1 MGMTAGDPTS
11 LARLLDVLEEA
22 VTGLAGAAAP
32 DACSPSP
39 ESVAAPGPAPTTAVV
54 REFLAGPPVVRV
66 TGPKHGERA
75 TVARWLEEQVPSA
88 RVLDAELAP
97 PDPNLL
103 WDVSVVVTPA
113 DRMLSLPEKNFIE
126 AAAAAR
132 RPVMVLV
139 SRLAVFGDADDQAE
153 ARRELDSLSLTPFLR
168 PRGVRWAYF
177 PQSPQDYD
185 PAVARQVAMM
195 AAGEGGHDRAVRAY
209 LRREAD
215 ALIGT
220 ATGLLAERR
229 TRQDAIMALRARVT
243 GQRASL
249 IEGARTRVLAA
260 LDRLRAAQ
268 ARVYQSVDALVDMA
282 RAWLDSGGLVPWAD
296 VEHPVRGAIAQL
308 AADTGRLGPDFEAA
322 IRGDLG
328 RLGDILE
335 KNLGHPGLGPAVVSE
350 VGVPWQEPAMDAAL
364 AMVSGASL
372 DPVLS
377 AAEKLM
383 QDYLDTLSKFGEG
396 GDSGRDDQPDDG
408 SDNGSADDTPDG
420 SGDDVS
426 DKDTSRWG
434 YVTGALSAIGRT
446 IADAADPLPTA
457 PSYADTVYEQ
467 VHGTVLQF
475 LDAYL
480 RPRVREAAAQV
491 EDTLTRAGRA
501 AVDDALAA
509 AGRALDNAEADL
521 AGRYPWADAYARLIA
536 LRDEIG

>member
-1 MGMTAGDPTS
+1 

-32 DACSPSP
+32 DAGGPSP
-39 ESVAAPGPAPTTAVV
+39 ESTIAPGPAPTTAMV
-54 REFLAGPPVVRV
+54 RAFLAGSPVVRV
-66 TGPKHGERA
+66 TGPKHEERA
-75 TVARWLEEQVPSA
+75 TVARWLEVQVPGA
-88 RVLDAELAP
+88 RILDAELVP
-97 PDPNLL
+97 PDPDLL

-113 DRMLSLPEKNFIE
+113 DRMLSLPEKNLIE
-126 AAAAAR
+126 AAAVAR
-132 RPVMVLV
+132 RPVMVIV

-185 PAVARQVAMM
+185 AAVARQVAIM

-215 ALIGT
+215 ALIST

-229 TRQDAIMALRARVT
+229 ARQDAIMALRAWVA

-249 IEGARTRVLAA
+249 VEGARTQVLAA

-268 ARVYQSVDALVDMA
+268 ARVYQSVDALVNMA
-282 RAWLDSGGLVPWAD
+282 RAWLDSDGLVPWAD
-296 VEHPVRGAIAQL
+296 VEHPVRAAIAQL

-335 KNLGHPGLGPAVVSE
+335 ENLGRPGLGPAVMSE
-350 VGVPWQEPAMDAAL
+350 VGVPWQEPAMDVAL

-383 QDYLDTLSKFGEG
+383 QDYLDKISKSGEG
-396 GDSGRDDQPDDG
+396 GGSGRDDQPDDG
-408 SDNGSADDTPDG
+408 SDNCSDDEGPSG
-420 SGDDVS
+420 SGDDGS
-426 DKDTSRWG
+426 DNGNSRWG
-434 YVTGALSAIGRT
+434 YVAGALSAIGRT
-446 IADAADPLPTA
+446 IADPLPTA

-501 AVDDALAA
+501 AVDDALTA
-509 AGRALDNAEADL
+509 AGRALDSAEADL
-521 AGRYPWADAYARLIA
+521 AGRYPWADAYSRLIA

>member
-1 MGMTAGDPTS
+1 MEMTAGDPTS

-22 VTGLAGAAAP
+22 VAGFAGAP
-32 DACSPSP
+32 DVYSPSP
-39 ESVAAPGPAPTTAVV
+39 ESATGSGPAPATAVV

-66 TGPKHGERA
+66 TGPKHGDRA
-75 TVARWLEEQVPSA
+75 TVARWLEEQIPGA
-88 RVLDAELAP
+88 RVLEAELAP
-97 PDPNLL
+97 PDPDLL

-113 DRMLSLPEKNFIE
+113 DRMLSLPEKNLIQ

-132 RPVMVLV
+132 RPVMVIV

-153 ARRELDSLSLTPFLR
+153 ARGELDSLSLTPFLR
-168 PRGVRWAYF
+168 PRGVQWAYF

-185 PAVARQVAMM
+185 AAVARQVAIM

-209 LRREAD
+209 LRGEAD
-215 ALIGT
+215 ALIST

-229 TRQDAIMALRARVT
+229 ARQDAIMALRARVV

-249 IEGARTRVLAA
+249 VEGARTQMLAA

-268 ARVYQSVDALVDMA
+268 ARVYQSVDALVNMA

-296 VEHPVRGAIAQL
+296 VEHPVRGAMAQL
-308 AADTGRLGPDFEAA
+308 VADTGRLGPDFEAA

-328 RLGDILE
+328 RLGDMLE
-335 KNLGHPGLGPAVVSE
+335 ENLERPGLGPAVVSE
-350 VGVPWQEPAMDAAL
+350 PGVPWQDPAMEAAL

-383 QDYLDTLSKFGEG
+383 RDYLDTISESADG
-396 GDSGRDDQPDDG
+396 GDSGRDEQPDDG
-408 SDNGSADDTPDG
+408 SDNGSDDDSSNG
-420 SGDDVS
+420 SDNGN
-426 DKDTSRWG
+426 SRWG
-434 YVTGALSAIGRT
+434 YVTGTLSAIGRT
-446 IADAADPLPTA
+446 IAEAADPLPTA
-457 PSYADTVYEQ
+457 PSYADTVFEQ